1 MAATVAGIKIC
12 QIDLFVLAG
21 LSIIETETKSAREI
35 NNACWKAYEA
45 DETRTRSSDDKEDDD
60 KEDEEEWED
69 GEFES
74 EYCTKTSS

>member
-1 MAATVAGIKIC
+1 MSG
-12 QIDLFVLAG
+12 
-21 LSIIETETKSAREI
+21 
-35 NNACWKAYEA
+35 NYEA